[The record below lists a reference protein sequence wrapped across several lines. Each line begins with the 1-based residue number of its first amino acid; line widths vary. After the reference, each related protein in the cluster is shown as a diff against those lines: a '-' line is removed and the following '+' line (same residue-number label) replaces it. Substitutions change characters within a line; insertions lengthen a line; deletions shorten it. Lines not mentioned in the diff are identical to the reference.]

1 MDEAWTGCSAWTVGK
16 GDLSRLVGQS
26 ENSINCRWVK
36 FLFSQHLVNPQK
48 GLTKVEK
55 ALILGHERS
64 QALLLIPS
72 EWRPTQILLWKSSFA
87 KVTAGAY
94 LANLMKVAAEKQPS
108 VNPSSPS

>member
-1 MDEAWTGCSAWTVGK
+1 MKFRQAALLGPSVKVICR
-16 GDLSRLVGQS
+16 DLSANHK
-26 ENSINCRWVK
+26 NSINCRWVK

-48 GLTKVEK
+48 GLNKVEK

-87 KVTAGAY
+87 KVTSGAY